1 MKSLLNKKINTLFLL
16 AILFFANSIAYSKDE
31 DIPAIPNPPR
41 LVNDFANIISS
52 ENEERLE
59 EKLVAYNDSTSSQ
72 ITIVTINSLEGNEI
86 RDFGYRLAT
95 KWAIGQ
101 KGKDNGIL
109 ILVAKDDR
117 QISIEVGTGLEGNVT
132 DYSCKHIRDELMIPA
147 FKQSNYYKG
156 LDDAVD
162 RLFALM
168 TGSFQPSESDYAA
181 NNDELPTWAIALILL
196 IVIIFILYASKHNNN
211 GGYTGGSGGW
221 ISTGG
226 SSWSGGGSSSGG
238 FGGFGGGG
246 FSGGGSSGSW

>member
-132 DYSCKHIRDELMIPA
+132 DYSCK
-147 FKQSNYYKG
+147 
-156 LDDAVD
+156 
-162 RLFALM
+162 
-168 TGSFQPSESDYAA
+168 
-181 NNDELPTWAIALILL
+181 
-196 IVIIFILYASKHNNN
+196 
-211 GGYTGGSGGW
+211 
-221 ISTGG
+221 
-226 SSWSGGGSSSGG
+226 
-238 FGGFGGGG
+238 
-246 FSGGGSSGSW
+246 

>member
-1 MKSLLNKKINTLFLL
+1 M
-16 AILFFANSIAYSKDE
+16 
-31 DIPAIPNPPR
+31 
-41 LVNDFANIISS
+41 
-52 ENEERLE
+52 
-59 EKLVAYNDSTSSQ
+59 
-72 ITIVTINSLEGNEI
+72 
-86 RDFGYRLAT
+86 AT

-156 LDDAVD
+156 VDDAVD

-181 NNDELPTWAIALILL
+181 NNDELPTWAFALILL